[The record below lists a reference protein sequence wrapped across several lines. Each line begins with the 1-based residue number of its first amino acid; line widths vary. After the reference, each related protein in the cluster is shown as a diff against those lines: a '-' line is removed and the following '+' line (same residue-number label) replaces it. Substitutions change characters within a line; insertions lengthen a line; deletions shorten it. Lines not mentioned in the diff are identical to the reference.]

1 MNTNPGLAVQA
12 GTVPL
17 VTNAA
22 VAAERNGL
30 PAFWTSE
37 FYDRSSVVTLAAAA
51 AATSRIRLGS
61 SVTWAFGRTPITL
74 ATDFRSLSE
83 IAPGRITL
91 GLGTGNSE
99 VVSDWHGLDEKQPVS
114 RLIELVRLI
123 RAIWSADER
132 PVEHDGP
139 HYRCHLA
146 ADSALPPMNGNRPP
160 VFLAGGRNALL
171 RAAGAVADGLIGMP
185 VWSRPFVEEIVRPR
199 LAAAGE
205 QAGRDGQIPVTGMTI
220 CAVDDASD
228 RARLVAATQVAV
240 FAMRPSADT
249 LIEFHGFQQETTA
262 IREAARRRDFRAM
275 AGAVSDRML
284 DAFAVYGT
292 PAEARERYQANF
304 DGLYDDSLLFAS
316 GKGLPLAGFS
326 EGLLAICEA
335 FAPVPTPGA

>member
-1 MNTNPGLAVQA
+1 MMKTNPGLAVQA

-17 VTNAA
+17 VTSAA
-22 VAAERNGL
+22 AAAERHGL

-83 IAPGRITL
+83 IAPGRITM
-91 GLGTGNSE
+91 GLGTGNAA
-99 VVSDWHGLDEKQPVS
+99 VVSDWHGLDEKPV
-114 RLIELVRLI
+114 
-123 RAIWSADER
+123 A
-132 PVEHDGP
+132 HDGA

-146 ADSALPPMNGNRPP
+146 ADPALPAMNGNRPP
-160 VFLAGGRNALL
+160 VFLAGGRHAMI
-171 RAAGAVADGLIGMP
+171 RAAGTVADGLIGMP
-185 VWSRPFVEEIVRPR
+185 IWSRPFVEEIVRPR
-199 LAAAGE
+199 LAAAAE
-205 QAGRDGQIPVTGMTI
+205 QAQRDREIPVTGMII

-228 RARLVAATQVAV
+228 RARFVAATQVAA
-240 FAMRPSADT
+240 FAMRASAAT
-249 LIEFHGFQQETTA
+249 LVEFHGFQRETAA
-262 IREAARRRDFRAM
+262 IREAAQRGDFRAM

-304 DGLYDDSLLFAS
+304 DGLYDESLLFAS
-316 GKGLPLAGFS
+316 GKGLALTGFS
-326 EGLLAICEA
+326 EGLLAICET
-335 FAPVPTPGA
+335 FAPAS

>member
-1 MNTNPGLAVQA
+1 MMKTNPGLAVQA

-17 VTNAA
+17 VTSAA
-22 VAAERNGL
+22 AAAERHGL

-83 IAPGRITL
+83 IAPGRITM
-91 GLGTGNSE
+91 GLGTGNAA
-99 VVSDWHGLDEKQPVS
+99 VVSDWHGLDEKRPVS

-123 RAIWSADER
+123 REIWSADER
-132 PVEHDGP
+132 PVAHDGA

-146 ADSALPPMNGNRPP
+146 ADPALPAMNGNRPP
-160 VFLAGGRNALL
+160 VFLAGGRHAMI
-171 RAAGAVADGLIGMP
+171 RAAGTVADGLIGMP
-185 VWSRPFVEEIVRPR
+185 IWSRPFVEEIVRPR
-199 LAAAGE
+199 LAAAAE
-205 QAGRDGQIPVTGMTI
+205 QAQRDREIPVTGMII

-228 RARLVAATQVAV
+228 RARFVAATQVAA
-240 FAMRPSADT
+240 FAMRASAAT
-249 LIEFHGFQQETTA
+249 LVEFHGFQRETAA
-262 IREAARRRDFRAM
+262 IREAAQRGDFRAM

-304 DGLYDDSLLFAS
+304 DGLYDESLLFAS
-316 GKGLPLAGFS
+316 GKGLALTGFS
-326 EGLLAICEA
+326 EGLLAICET
-335 FAPVPTPGA
+335 FAPAS